1 MSTRSRARLE
11 DVASAAGVSRITV
24 SRAFSAPERVHPDTL
39 EHVLRLADQLGYR
52 PSRHHK
58 KHGGASQRVTLGVVN
73 PNMSNPFFSG
83 LTRAIT
89 MIGQQ
94 HGFEVVMFDSYES
107 EAQEMTAIERMI
119 QMGVSAV
126 IVSVISSNSNYQP
139 KWRQALAEANIPLI
153 LVDREIDTAPYAG
166 VYIDN
171 LDCGYKAGAWMAR
184 QQPESVLAIS
194 GLPGS
199 RVSIGR
205 TSGIREALGEIPLD
219 VRYADF
225 NMELA
230 YHRMRARLG
239 EGPPPSGVIGL
250 NNQITLGI
258 IRACVEAGLRPL
270 QDILLFS
277 IDEVQHADIFG
288 LPIPCLRH
296 DIDEIAYRTVALARQ
311 ALEMPQAGGSRV
323 VVRSTL
329 KVPETHAPARG
340 AE

>member
-39 EHVLRLADQLGYR
+39 EHVLTTADKLGYR
-52 PSRHHK
+52 PQRSQKRGSGQSRQ
-58 KHGGASQRVTLGVVN
+58 ATLGVVN

-89 MIGQQ
+89 LIGQQ
-94 HGFEVVMFDSYES
+94 HNFEVVMFDSYES
-107 EAQEMTAIERMI
+107 EQQEMTAIERLI
-119 QMGVSAV
+119 QMEVSAV

-139 KWRQALAEANIPLI
+139 KWRQALADADIPLI

-171 LDCGYKAGAWMAR
+171 LDCGYKAGAWMAS
-184 QQPESVLAIS
+184 QQPSSVLAIS

-205 TSGIREALGEIPLD
+205 TSGIREALGEIPLE

-225 NMELA
+225 NMALA
-230 YHRMRARLG
+230 YQRMRERLQ
-239 EGPPPSGVIGL
+239 EGPPPGGVIGL

-258 IRACVEAGLRPL
+258 IKACVEAGLQPL
-270 QDILLFS
+270 RDILLFS

-311 ALEMPQAGGSRV
+311 ALETPQAGGSRV
-323 VVRSTL
+323 VVRSALSLPSTDKL
-329 KVPETHAPARG
+329 P
-340 AE
+340 